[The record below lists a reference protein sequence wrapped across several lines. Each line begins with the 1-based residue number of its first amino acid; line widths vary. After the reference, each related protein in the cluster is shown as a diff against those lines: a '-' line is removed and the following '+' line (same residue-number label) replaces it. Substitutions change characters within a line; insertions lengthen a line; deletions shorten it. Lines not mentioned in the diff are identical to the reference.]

1 MGDETGTKDGYNNDI
16 ENGAS
21 KYNKYR
27 INYNINKNKYHIIN
41 YLIIL
46 INNFIYL
53 IINFIYFIKIKDL
66 KNGKCRIIIF
76 V

>member
-1 MGDETGTKDGYNNDI
+1 MEHLNAISI
-16 ENGAS
+16 ES
-21 KYNKYR
+21 IIIL
-27 INYNINKNKYHIIN
+27 INVILFN